1 MDQLTNERLQAIYQA
16 AVARGAATR
25 GAHVPPQRLHDL
37 AARRGLE
44 AQRLTDLDHVMSCEA
59 CRSGYELLCSV
70 EAAREPDATR
80 TRWVVAV
87 AALLVLA
94 VGLTTLRPRPAPD
107 ASIMRDGAAVPRPVA
122 PAGAVEPTAARTF
135 TWHAVPAATRYD
147 FALLDAAGTPLH
159 TAATA
164 DTTYTL
170 PMNVV
175 LAAGNYQWVTSAA
188 LPQGQ
193 SAVAQA
199 QAFQVR

>member
-1 MDQLTNERLQAIYQA
+1 MDQLTNERVQAIYQA
-16 AVARGAATR
+16 AVARGDATR
-25 GAHVPPQRLHDL
+25 GAHVPPERLHDL
-37 AARRGLE
+37 AARRGPE

-80 TRWVVAV
+80 HRWVVAA
-87 AALLVLA
+87 AALLLLA
-94 VGLTTLRPRPAPD
+94 VGLTTLRPRAAPD
-107 ASIMRDGAAVPRPVA
+107 GALMRDGAAAPHPVS
-122 PAGAVEPTAARTF
+122 PAGAVPPAAARTF
-135 TWHAVPAATRYD
+135 TWRAVPAASRYD

-175 LAAGNYQWVTSAA
+175 LNAGDYQWVTSAA

-199 QAFQVR
+199 QAFHVR

>member
-25 GAHVPPQRLHDL
+25 GAHVPPERLHDL
-37 AARRGLE
+37 AARRGPE
-44 AQRLTDLDHVMSCEA
+44 AQRLTDLDHVMSCEP
-59 CRSGYELLCSV
+59 CRTGYELLCSV

-80 TRWVVAV
+80 HRWVVAV

-94 VGLTTLRPRPAPD
+94 VGLTTWRFRAEPD
-107 ASIMRDGAAVPRPVA
+107 GSLMRDGAALPHPVA
-122 PAGAVEPTAARTF
+122 PTGTVPPASARTF
-135 TWHAVPAATRYD
+135 TWRAVPAATRYD
-147 FALLDAAGTPLH
+147 FALLDAAGTPIH

-175 LAAGNYQWVTSAA
+175 LNAGDYQWVTSAA

-193 SAVAQA
+193 AAVAPA
-199 QAFQVR
+199 QGFQVR